1 MLKVRILILGVLV
14 ALTSTIARA
23 QTSKGTIAGTVTD
36 PSNAVVAGATV
47 VAQDKQGAETRTVV
61 SGANG
66 EFRIEAITPSIYKL
80 TVSVPNFSKL
90 TVDDIVV
97 KASVVTSVN
106 PQLQVGSTTKACR
119 WRRMLSRCR
128 RRAPNSARISPLRKS
143 RTSQS
148 RVSMRFRSCSLSRG

>member
-1 MLKVRILILGVLV
+1 MLKVRILILGVLL
-14 ALTSTIARA
+14 ALTSTIGWA

-97 KASVVTSVN
+97 KASVITSVN
-106 PQLQVGSTTKACR
+106 PQLQLGSTTETVQVEANALTVQTESAE
-119 WRRMLSRCR
+119 LSK
-128 RRAPNSARISPLRKS
+128 NISAAD
-143 RTSQS
+143 
-148 RVSMRFRSCSLSRG
+148 VRGLFHNLAYRD